1 MVLLSGVLRDKI
13 MSRKPNGGADFRLLF
28 SYEKGATGMMKYV
41 RGSWKTNS
49 IVFKLMIAFV
59 LVILPLYGISIMI
72 THYSSTQM
80 QIEVERAHESKLDF
94 YHNHLQFELER
105 MSGLVNEYSFDE
117 PMSTLSTRAAIMSRY
132 DVTSSLNNIH
142 NKLSQIMAASPYI
155 SDVVYYVP
163 ALHKRVSAT
172 DGIRSVE
179 DDEWRNL
186 LATMG
191 NLNGELSYLNNDL
204 YFLKSNPYNMNYEEP
219 PNFILGIR
227 LSAEELKQRLQQLS
241 EKGGSDITLSFG
253 DKQQVVISSSDQV
266 ASISLLDAQT
276 PRSQD
281 SPQMTRYQSDH
292 YLHYSLYDQEHS
304 FLLTSSTA
312 DDVLEAPLEQY
323 KLWLWILTVMS
334 IVIILIF
341 SFSIYRSIHKP
352 LSALVKGFRMAEQ
365 GHTSIYIPHS
375 RRDEFGYLYS
385 RFNHMIERLHILI
398 EENYIARIRTSEAE
412 LKHLQSQIQPHFLYN
427 SLFSIKQ
434 MAEVENVELIQEFTD
449 YLGQYFRY
457 MSRDSQAEVSLGEEM
472 DHALVYAAIQKI
484 RFGSRINLQI
494 EEMNSDYRAIT
505 VPRVIMQPIVENVFE
520 HALSKSSR
528 GGVLKI
534 SYKADHGKLSIR
546 IEDDGNQLTDE
557 ILNDLEFAFQESVH
571 RHESKEITGLIN
583 VHQRL
588 QIKFGTEYGLTA
600 QRSELGGLCII
611 MNVPGR
617 GDLQDAADANCR

>member
-1 MVLLSGVLRDKI
+1 
-13 MSRKPNGGADFRLLF
+13 
-28 SYEKGATGMMKYV
+28 MMKYV

-105 MSGLVNEYSFDE
+105 MSGLVNEFSFDE
-117 PMSTLSTRAAIMSRY
+117 QMSTLSTRSAIMSRY
-132 DVTSSLNNIH
+132 EVTSSLNNIH

-172 DGIRSVE
+172 DGIRNVE
-179 DDEWRNL
+179 DDEWKNL

-191 NLNGELSYLNNDL
+191 NLSGELSYLTNDL

-253 DKQQVVISSSDQV
+253 DKQQVVISSSDQAV
-266 ASISLLDAQT
+266 SVTQLESHLSK
-276 PRSQD
+276 SQA
-281 SPQMTRYQSDH
+281 SPQVTRYQSDH
-292 YLHYSLYDQEHS
+292 FLHYSLYDSEHS
-304 FLLTSSTA
+304 FLLTSSIAA
-312 DDVLEAPLEQY
+312 DVFEAPLEQY
-323 KLWLWILTVMS
+323 KLWLWILTLMS

-365 GHTSIYIPHS
+365 GHKNIHIPHS

-398 EENYIARIRTSEAE
+398 EENYVARIRTSEAE

-457 MSRDSQAEVSLGEEM
+457 MSRDSHSEVSLGEEM
-472 DHALVYAAIQKI
+472 DHALVYASIQKI
-484 RFGSRINLQI
+484 RFGSRVQLQI
-494 EEMNSDYRAIT
+494 EEMNPDYRVIT

-520 HALSKSSR
+520 HALSKRSR

-546 IEDDGNQLTDE
+546 IEDDGDQLTDE
-557 ILNDLEFAFQESVH
+557 ILNDLGLAFQESVQ
-571 RHESKEITGLIN
+571 RHENKEITGLIN

-588 QIKFGTEYGLTA
+588 QIKFGADYGLTA
-600 QRSELGGLCII
+600 RRSELGGLCII
-611 MNVPGR
+611 VNVPKERRIVGCS
-617 GDLQDAADANCR
+617 GC

>member
-1 MVLLSGVLRDKI
+1 
-13 MSRKPNGGADFRLLF
+13 
-28 SYEKGATGMMKYV
+28 MMKYV

-49 IVFKLMIAFV
+49 IVFRLMIAFV

-72 THYSSTQM
+72 TQYSSTQM

-94 YHNHLQFELER
+94 YHNHLQSELER

-117 PMSTLSTRAAIMSRY
+117 TMSTLSTRAAIMSRY

-172 DGIRSVE
+172 DGIRSV

-276 PRSQD
+276 PNSQD
-281 SPQMTRYQSDH
+281 SPQVTRYQFDH

-304 FLLTSSTA
+304 FLLTSSIA

-352 LSALVKGFRMAEQ
+352 LSVLVQGFRMAEQ

-385 RFNHMIERLHILI
+385 RFNHMLERLHILI

-505 VPRVIMQPIVENVFE
+505 VPRVIIQPIVENVFE
-520 HALSKSSR
+520 HALSKRSC

-534 SYKADHGKLSIR
+534 SYKADLGKLSIG
-546 IEDDGNQLTDE
+546 IEDDGDQLTDE
-557 ILNDLEFAFQESVH
+557 ILNDLEFAFQDSVQQL
-571 RHESKEITGLIN
+571 ENKEITGLIN

-588 QIKFGTEYGLTA
+588 QIKFGAGYGLTA

-611 MNVPGR
+611 VNVPGR
-617 GDLQDAADANCR
+617 GES